1 MGSTRGRVGGP
12 ARSGGPRAS
21 GQIRSTAPRA
31 VSEPDLPFEPYRTKV
46 VEHLPHPS
54 RAERERALERA
65 HFNLFNLRSDEIR
78 IDLLTDSGTGAMSDR
93 QWAALMVG
101 DETYAGSRNF
111 ARFESTVRRITGF
124 PHVLPTH
131 QGRAAENILFSALCH
146 PGDVVPNNMH
156 FDTTQAHVVHQG
168 AKPVNLAV
176 REAYDPE
183 TDFPFKGNV
192 DLSALERL
200 LDGEAKGQ
208 VPLVMVTITNN
219 TGGGQPVSLAN
230 VREVARVCRERRIP
244 LYLDMCRWAENAYLV
259 REREPG
265 MQDRS
270 IGEIGRSFF
279 DLADGATMSA
289 KKDGLVNIGGFVAT
303 RDEALADRMKELLIL
318 YEGFPTYGGL
328 ARRDLEAIAVG
339 LEEGM
344 DLEYLT
350 HRVGQ
355 VRYLAALLD
364 RAGVPYFR
372 PPGGHGIYL
381 DVRRFLPHLAAEDL
395 PGQALAV
402 ELYLA
407 GGVRSVEIGA
417 IMFPES
423 GAEERRP
430 VELVRLAIPR
440 RTYSASHLAYVAE
453 VIRGVYERRASI
465 RGYEM
470 YYRPEHLPHFT
481 ARFRPKPPP

>member
-1 MGSTRGRVGGP
+1 MP
-12 ARSGGPRAS
+12 D
-21 GQIRSTAPRA
+21 
-31 VSEPDLPFEPYRTKV
+31 SELPFEPYRTKV
-46 VEHLPHPS
+46 VERIPNPS
-54 RAERERALERA
+54 REEREKALDRA
-65 HFNLFNLRSDEIR
+65 HYNLFNLTSDEIR

-93 QWAALMVG
+93 QWAGLMVG

-111 ARFESTVRRITGF
+111 ARFERVVRSMTGY

-131 QGRAAENILFSALCH
+131 QGRAAENLLFSALCR

-156 FDTTQAHVVHQG
+156 FDTTQAHVLHQG

-176 REAYDPE
+176 PEAYDPNS
-183 TDFPFKGNV
+183 DFPFKGNV
-192 DLSALERL
+192 DVAALEEVLRGP
-200 LDGEAKGQ
+200 DP

-230 VREVARVCRERRIP
+230 LREVARVARAHRTP

-265 MQDRS
+265 QAGRTPL
-270 IGEIGRSFF
+270 EIGRDFF

-303 RDEALADRMKELLIL
+303 RDDGLAERLKELLIL

-328 ARRDLEAIAVG
+328 ARRDLEALAIG
-339 LEEGM
+339 LEEATEI
-344 DLEYLT
+344 DYLE
-350 HRVGQ
+350 HRIAQ
-355 VRYLAALLD
+355 VRFLADRLD

-381 DVRRFLPHLAAEDL
+381 DVNRFLPHLPPEEL

-402 ELYLA
+402 ELYRE
-407 GGVRSVEIGA
+407 GGVRTVEIGA
-417 IMFPES
+417 IMFPPES
-423 GAEERRP
+423 VPGRRSI
-430 VELVRLAIPR
+430 ELVRLAIPR
-440 RTYSASHLAYVAE
+440 RTYSVSHLAYVAD
-453 VIRGVYERRASI
+453 VIVRVYARREQI
-465 RGYEM
+465 GGLEM
-470 YYRPEHLPHFT
+470 TYRPERLPHFT
-481 ARFRPKPPP
+481 ARFRPKGAAPPTAPRGP